1 MDEDIKT
8 KCLELFFKMLSLIFA
23 SFLFGVGTLSA
34 LYAKLGMSP
43 WDVFHMGIVYH
54 SPFTLGQ
61 ISILTGVLVLLIS
74 YFIGVIPGVG
84 SILNMTF
91 SGIFTDAINRLGVF
105 RTPHSM
111 AGRLLMLIFAIF
123 IMGWATFL
131 YLRVELGAGPRDGLM
146 EGLVKKLNKP
156 VWAVRSTIEIFV
168 LLIGCFLGGPVGIGT
183 IITTF
188 GMGFSIQLA
197 FKIGKYDSKSVQH
210 LNILDTISYL
220 RKVSKKITFT
230 SSSLK

>member
-1 MDEDIKT
+1 MGKGIKT
-8 KCLELFFKMLSLIFA
+8 KCLGLLLKMLSLFFA
-23 SFLFGVGTLSA
+23 FFLFGVGILAT

-54 SPFTLGQ
+54 SHFTLGQ
-61 ISILTGVLVLLIS
+61 ASIIVGFFILLLS
-74 YFIGVIPGVG
+74 YFLGVIPGVG
-84 SILNMTF
+84 SILNMIF
-91 SGIFTDAINRLGVF
+91 SGIFTDAINRLGIF
-105 RTPHSM
+105 KTPHSM
-111 AGRLLMLIFAIF
+111 AGRFLMLIFAIF
-123 IMGWATFL
+123 IMGCATFL

-156 VWAVRSTIEIFV
+156 VWLIRSTIEISV
-168 LLIGCFLGGPVGIGT
+168 LILGYFMGGPVGIGT

-188 GMGFSIQLA
+188 GIGFSIQLA

-220 RKVSKKITFT
+220 KKSWKKFNFT
-230 SSSLK
+230 TR